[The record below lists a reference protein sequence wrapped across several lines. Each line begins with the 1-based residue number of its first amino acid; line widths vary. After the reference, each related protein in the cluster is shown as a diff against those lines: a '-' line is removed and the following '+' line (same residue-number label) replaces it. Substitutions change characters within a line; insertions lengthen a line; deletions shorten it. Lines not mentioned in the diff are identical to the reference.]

1 MSTGQPWLVF
11 GALLGGSGVVLG
23 AFGAHALK
31 SRLAETALQTW
42 QTAVS
47 YQLTHAL
54 ALLVVGVWL
63 RLMLQAGAGP
73 ARSLDFA
80 GAAFAIGILLFSGS
94 LYVLALGGP
103 RWLGPVTPV
112 GGLAFIAGWL
122 ALLIAAF
129 RSGAAS

>member
-1 MSTGQPWLVF
+1 MSTGQPWLVLGTLF
-11 GALLGGSGVVLG
+11 GGSGVVLG

-47 YQLTHAL
+47 YQMTHAL

-63 RLMLQAGAGP
+63 RLLVQAGAAP
-73 ARSLDFA
+73 ARTLDIA
-80 GAAFAIGILLFSGS
+80 GAAFAVGVLLFSGS
-94 LYVLALGGP
+94 LYLLALGGP
-103 RWLGPVTPV
+103 RWLGPVTPM
-112 GGLAFIAGWL
+112 GGLAFIAGWI
-122 ALLIAAF
+122 ALLFAAL